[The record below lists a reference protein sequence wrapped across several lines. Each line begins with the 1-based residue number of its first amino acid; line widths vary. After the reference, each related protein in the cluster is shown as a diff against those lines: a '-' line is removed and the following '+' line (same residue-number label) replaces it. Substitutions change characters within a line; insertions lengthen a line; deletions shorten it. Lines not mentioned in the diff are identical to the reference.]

1 MQIEPYSPA
10 DADGIRSMLA
20 DHVDYAPEQV
30 TDDASEDD
38 LAFFEDAFVRE
49 DNGLIAYT
57 LKDEGSV
64 KGFMTL
70 SRQFCSIEAGA
81 WYVTALFVR
90 RDDQADQYALTMTEL
105 FQRLLAEPADIC
117 VAVHHAATQII
128 RFWTQNDFVVCPER
142 SKLTNADGERLI
154 VCRRKS
160 GI

>member
-1 MQIEPYSPA
+1 MQIEPYNPA

-38 LAFFEDAFVRE
+38 LAFFEDAFVHE
-49 DNGLIAYT
+49 NDGLIAYT
-57 LKDEGSV
+57 LKDEGIV

-70 SRQFCSIEAGA
+70 SRQFCNIEAGA
-81 WYVTALFVR
+81 WYITALFVR
-90 RDDQADQYALTMTEL
+90 RYDQADQCALAMTEL
-105 FQRLLAEPADIC
+105 FESLLSEPADIC

-128 RFWTQNDFVVCPER
+128 RFWNQNGFVVCPER

-160 GI
+160 GT

>member
-30 TDDASEDD
+30 TEDASEDD
-38 LAFFEDAFVRE
+38 LAFFEDAFVQE

-57 LKDEGSV
+57 LKDEGIV

-70 SRQFCSIEAGA
+70 SRQFCSTEAGV
-81 WYVTALFVR
+81 WYITALFVR
-90 RDDQADQYALTMTEL
+90 HNDQADQCALVMTEL
-105 FQRLLAEPADIC
+105 FQSLLSEPADIC

-128 RFWTQNDFVVCPER
+128 RFWNQNGYEVYPER
-142 SKLTNADGERLI
+142 SKLTNADGEQLV

>member
-30 TDDASEDD
+30 TEDASEDD
-38 LAFFEDAFVRE
+38 LAFFEDAFVQE

-57 LKDEGSV
+57 LKDEGIV

-70 SRQFCSIEAGA
+70 SQQFCSTEAGA
-81 WYVTALFVR
+81 WYITALFVR
-90 RDDQADQYALTMTEL
+90 HNDQADQCALVMTEL
-105 FQRLLAEPADIC
+105 FQSLLSEPADIC

-128 RFWTQNDFVVCPER
+128 RFWNQNDFVFYPDR
-142 SKLTNADGERLI
+142 SKLTNADGERLV
-154 VCRRKS
+154 VCRKKAD
-160 GI
+160 I

>member
-1 MQIEPYSPA
+1 MQIELYSPA

-38 LAFFEDAFVRE
+38 LAFFEDAFVHE
-49 DNGLIAYT
+49 NNGLIAYT
-57 LKDEGSV
+57 LKDEGIV

-70 SRQFCSIEAGA
+70 SRQFFSIEAGA
-81 WYVTALFVR
+81 WYITALFVR
-90 RDDQADQYALTMTEL
+90 RDDQADQCALAMTEL
-105 FQRLLAEPADIC
+105 FQRLLSEPADIC

-128 RFWTQNDFVVCPER
+128 RFWNQNDFVFCPDR
-142 SKLTNADGERLI
+142 TKLTNADGEQLI

>member
-38 LAFFEDAFVRE
+38 LAFFEDAFVHE
-49 DNGLIAYT
+49 NDGLIAYT
-57 LKDEGSV
+57 LKDEGIV

-70 SRQFCSIEAGA
+70 SRQFYSIESGA

-90 RDDQADQYALTMTEL
+90 RDDRVDQYALAMTEL
-105 FQRLLAEPADIC
+105 FESLLLNPVEIC

-128 RFWTQNDFVVCPER
+128 RFWNQNGFVVCPER
-142 SKLTNADGERLI
+142 SKLTNADGEQLI

>member
-30 TDDASEDD
+30 TEDASEDD
-38 LAFFEDAFVRE
+38 LAFFEDAFVQE

-57 LKDEGSV
+57 LKDEGIV

-70 SRQFCSIEAGA
+70 SRQFCNTEAGA
-81 WYVTALFVR
+81 WYITALFVR
-90 RDDQADQYALTMTEL
+90 HNDQADQYALAMTEL
-105 FQRLLAEPADIC
+105 FQNLLSEPADIC

-128 RFWTQNDFVVCPER
+128 RFWNQNGYEVYPEC
-142 SKLTNADGERLI
+142 SKLTNADGEQLV

>member
-30 TDDASEDD
+30 TEGASEDD
-38 LAFFEDAFVRE
+38 LAFFEDAFVQE

-57 LKDEGSV
+57 LKDEGMV

-70 SRQFCSIEAGA
+70 SRQFCSTEAGA
-81 WYVTALFVR
+81 WYITALFVR
-90 RDDQADQYALTMTEL
+90 HDDQADQCALAMIEL
-105 FQRLLAEPADIC
+105 FQSLLSEQMDIC

-128 RFWTQNDFVVCPER
+128 RFWNQNDFVCCPDR
-142 SKLTNADGERLI
+142 SKLTNADGERLV
-154 VCRRKS
+154 VCKKKA

>member
-30 TDDASEDD
+30 TEDASEDD
-38 LAFFEDAFVRE
+38 LAFFEDAFVQE

-57 LKDEGSV
+57 LKDEGIV

-70 SRQFCSIEAGA
+70 SRQFCNTEAGA
-81 WYVTALFVR
+81 WYITALFVKHN
-90 RDDQADQYALTMTEL
+90 DQADQYALAMTEL
-105 FQRLLAEPADIC
+105 FQNLLSEPADIC

-128 RFWTQNDFVVCPER
+128 RFWNQNDFVFYPDR
-142 SKLTNADGERLI
+142 SKLTNADGERLV
-154 VCRRKS
+154 VCRKKAD
-160 GI
+160 I

>member
-30 TDDASEDD
+30 TEDASEDD
-38 LAFFEDAFVRE
+38 LAFFEDAFVQE

-57 LKDEGSV
+57 LKDEGIV

-70 SRQFCSIEAGA
+70 SRQFCSTEAGA
-81 WYVTALFVR
+81 WYITALFVR
-90 RDDQADQYALTMTEL
+90 HNDQADQYVLAMTEL
-105 FQRLLAEPADIC
+105 FQSLLSEPADIC

-128 RFWTQNDFVVCPER
+128 RFWNQNDFVFCPER
-142 SKLTNADGERLI
+142 SKLTNADGERLV
-154 VCRRKS
+154 VCRKKA